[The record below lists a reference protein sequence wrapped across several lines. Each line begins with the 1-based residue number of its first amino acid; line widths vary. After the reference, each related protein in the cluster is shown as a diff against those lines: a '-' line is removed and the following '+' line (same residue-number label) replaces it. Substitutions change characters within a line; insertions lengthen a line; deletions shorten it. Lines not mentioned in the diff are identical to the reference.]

1 MDWEK
6 ISLVTRSQRRKEV
19 LRSVEVGP
27 KTPSTIRDQTG
38 RHFSEVSE
46 ALNEL
51 LNAGLVIRLN
61 EDTKGRYYDI
71 TEEGS
76 EIIEYIDSKNE

>member
-1 MDWEK
+1 MDWEN

-19 LRSVEVGP
+19 LRCVEAGP
-27 KTPSTIRDQTG
+27 KMPSTVRDQTG

-51 LNAGLVIRLN
+51 LEAGLVIRLN

-76 EIIEYIDSKNE
+76 EIVEYIDTENK